1 MFKVHTTSD
10 NNKQFSAVGDELI
23 LGRWIKGRLAAAW
36 LVKPINNTADD
47 TGRTGMI
54 TKEMFDAYG
63 ARNILITKTTKTA
76 LDSDGKELDVWLM
89 DLVWFFNRGS

>member
-1 MFKVHTTSD
+1 M
-10 NNKQFSAVGDELI
+10 
-23 LGRWIKGRLAAAW
+23 
-36 LVKPINNTADD
+36 KPINNTADD

-89 DLVWFFNRGS
+89 DLV